1 MSDSEQ
7 QTSYEWHAKLGS

>member
-1 MSDSEQ
+1 MSDIEQ